1 MENNKETHWG
11 TSIMYQ
17 NICECLN
24 GLKKYGEALEYG
36 EKGRKLMSEI
46 GRLSYFRIILEK
58 APVILLIV
66 SVLNEF
72 DLNYSNLKYFSFNF
86 PFILIYYWSLKRS
99 GSIGYGLIFL
109 SGLFNDVV
117 VGMPIGV
124 SALAYLLICG
134 FSAYLR
140 NITLRPSLVKDWFFF
155 GFTILVVN
163 SVIYVVVSLF
173 FHIQIIYVD
182 ILVNILF
189 TFLLYVIFSNLF
201 DYYQRLVFG
210 AVND

>member
-1 MENNKETHWG
+1 
-11 TSIMYQ
+11 
-17 NICECLN
+17 
-24 GLKKYGEALEYG
+24 
-36 EKGRKLMSEI
+36 MSEI

-72 DLNYSNLKYFSFNF
+72 DLNYSNLKYFTFNF

>member
-1 MENNKETHWG
+1 
-11 TSIMYQ
+11 
-17 NICECLN
+17 
-24 GLKKYGEALEYG
+24 
-36 EKGRKLMSEI
+36 MSEI

-72 DLNYSNLKYFSFNF
+72 DLNYLNLKYFSFNF

-189 TFLLYVIFSNLF
+189 TFLLYIIFSNLF

>member
-1 MENNKETHWG
+1 
-11 TSIMYQ
+11 
-17 NICECLN
+17 
-24 GLKKYGEALEYG
+24 
-36 EKGRKLMSEI
+36 MSEL
-46 GRLSYFRIILEK
+46 GRLNYIKLILEK
-58 APVILLIV
+58 MPIILLIV

-72 DLNYSNLKYFSFNF
+72 DFNYLNLKYFSFNF

-124 SALAYLLICG
+124 SALSYLLICG

-140 NITLRPSLVKDWFFF
+140 NITLRPSLIKDWFFF
-155 GFTILVVN
+155 GFAIIVVN
-163 SVIYVVVSLF
+163 SVGYVIMSLF
-173 FHIQIIYVD
+173 FNVEIIYAD

-189 TFLLYVIFSNLF
+189 TFLFYVIFSNIF
-201 DYYQRLVFG
+201 DYYHRLVFG
-210 AVND
+210 AINA